1 MQENHIWSKLPKQ
14 RLLTDAS
21 QWSADLGALAQE
33 VRRMEPYTDL
43 FHLDIADANF
53 VPGLLFFPDLVA
65 AIRPCTEKPF
75 HVHLMVERPL
85 ELVEDFVRAGA
96 DIVTLHLENR
106 RQLESGLDKI
116 HATGASAGIAIQ
128 LDSDVSDLI
137 PYLDRIELVV
147 LMGTLLGI
155 KGASL
160 DERVLGRIERV
171 KRILAEREASDRIKI
186 SADGGIRVETVPKL
200 RQAGADIITP
210 GSLLFKSQDLEQ
222 TTSWIHGL

>member
-1 MQENHIWSKLPKQ
+1 MPEHHIWNKLPKQ
-14 RLLTDAS
+14 RLLADAS
-21 QWSADLGALAQE
+21 LWSADLGALAQE
-33 VRRMEPYTDL
+33 VRRMEPYADL
-43 FHLDIADANF
+43 FHLDVADANF
-53 VPGLLFFPDLVA
+53 VPGLLFFPDIVA

-85 ELVEDFVRAGA
+85 QLVEDFVRAGA

-106 RQLESGLDKI
+106 GLLEAGIDKI
-116 HATGASAGIAIQ
+116 HAAGASAGIAVQ
-128 LDSDVSDLI
+128 LDTDVFDLV
-137 PYLDRIELVV
+137 PYLSSIQVVV

-155 KGASL
+155 KGVSL
-160 DERVLGRIERV
+160 DERVLGKIETV
-171 KRILAEREASDRIKI
+171 KQILAEHEASDRIKI

-210 GSLLFKSQDLEQ
+210 GSLLFRSPDLEQ